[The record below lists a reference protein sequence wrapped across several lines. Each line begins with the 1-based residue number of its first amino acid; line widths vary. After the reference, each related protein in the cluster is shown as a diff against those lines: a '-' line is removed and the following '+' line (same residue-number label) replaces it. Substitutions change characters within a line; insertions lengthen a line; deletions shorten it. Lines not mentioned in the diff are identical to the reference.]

1 MVSPAVAAQDGLV
14 PGHGTRVEIA
24 CDESGSEG
32 GKLVGGT
39 TDVLAHA
46 SVVVDHEVAAAWLD
60 EVRLRARSPASEVKA
75 SVVLRVQNRAV
86 LRDLLGPAGPFWAA
100 GTPAAH
106 VHLVEKRYLLVVRF
120 LALLGLDGPDDPA
133 PEDVHRVLDGDWDGV
148 LTAFNDLLRA
158 RERASLLDP
167 LGPALA
173 AVVGHWSRDC
183 SVVVDVV
190 HDEHRTLREAG
201 PVRLRALC
209 DPVGLLG
216 EVRFVDSRDD
226 ARVNLADFLAGTAR
240 RVASE
245 VLAGRDDD
253 GVAELVELV
262 RPFVGA
268 ASTWG
273 DPVSWAVLAPRT
285 VVSH

>member
-1 MVSPAVAAQDGLV
+1 V
-14 PGHGTRVEIA
+14 PGHELRVEIA

-46 SVVVDHEVAAAWLD
+46 SVVVDRALAAACLD
-60 EVRLRARSPASEVKA
+60 EVRLRARSPAEEVKA

-86 LRDLLGPAGPFWAA
+86 LRDLLGPAGPFWADGA
-100 GTPAAH
+100 PVAH

-133 PEDVHRVLDGDWDGV
+133 PGDAHRALDRAWDGV

-158 RERASLLDP
+158 RERATLLDP
-167 LGPALA
+167 LAPALA
-173 AVVGHWSRDC
+173 AVVAHWSRDC

-190 HDEHRTLREAG
+190 HDEHRTLRESG
-201 PVRLRALC
+201 PARLHALC
-209 DPVGLLG
+209 ASVGLLG

-245 VLAGRDDD
+245 VLAGRVDDD
-253 GVAELVELV
+253 IAELADLV
-262 RPFVGA
+262 RPFVGVS
-268 ASTWG
+268 STWG
-273 DPVSWAVLAPRT
+273 DPVSWALLAPR
-285 VVSH
+285 VVASR